1 MMRPLSSFIS
11 GLLFGLGLI
20 LSGMTDPRNIIGFL
34 DVTGGWNPQLA
45 LVMLGAVSVTYFA
58 FRYVGRRERS
68 WLGEPIDLPRSRAIN
83 RRLLTGAVL
92 FGIGWGLVGYCP
104 GPALA
109 SLATLDQA
117 PLLFVLAMLV
127 GMAMFEVITR
137 GRQLK

>member
-1 MMRPLSSFIS
+1 MRSFSSFIS

-34 DVTGGWNPQLA
+34 DVTGSWNPQLA

-58 FRYVGRRERS
+58 FRYVNRRVRS
-68 WLGEPIDLPRSRAIN
+68 WLGEPIDLPKSRTIDV
-83 RRLLTGAVL
+83 RLLAGAML

-109 SLATLDQA
+109 SLASLEQT

-127 GMAMFEVITR
+127 GMGLYEAISKPRPTN
-137 GRQLK
+137 

>member
-68 WLGEPIDLPRSRAIN
+68 WLGEPIDLPISRAIN
-83 RRLLTGAVL
+83 RRLLAGAVL

>member
-1 MMRPLSSFIS
+1 MMRSFSSFIS

-34 DVTGGWNPQLA
+34 DVTGSWNPQLA

-58 FRYVGRRERS
+58 FRYLSRRERS
-68 WLGEPIDLPRSRAIN
+68 WLGEPIDLPKSRTIDV
-83 RRLLTGAVL
+83 RLLAGAML

-109 SLATLDQA
+109 SLASLEQT

-127 GMAMFEVITR
+127 GMGIYEAISKPRPTN
-137 GRQLK
+137 

>member
-1 MMRPLSSFIS
+1 MMRLLSSFIS

-45 LVMLGAVSVTYFA
+45 LVMLGAVSITYFA
-58 FRYVGRRERS
+58 FRYVSRRERS
-68 WLGEPIDLPRSRAIN
+68 WLGEPIDLPKSQTIDM
-83 RRLLTGAVL
+83 RLLVGAML

-109 SLATLDQA
+109 SLSSLDRS
-117 PLLFVLAMLV
+117 PLIFALAMLV
-127 GMAMFEVITR
+127 GMGMFEAC
-137 GRQLK
+137 GRSRPSK